1 MDDTIGNPV
10 SNFTEKSVKAM
21 EAAYD
26 VICLEQDENKMNN
39 MTIEDL
45 IYRAAIIVDLHDSDD
60 CNRYKAGFRIYFY
73 LLPMIF

>member
-10 SNFTEKSVKAM
+10 SNFTEQSVKAM

-26 VICLEQDENKMNN
+26 VICLEQPEIKMNN
-39 MTIEDL
+39 IEDL
-45 IYRAAIIVDLHDSDD
+45 IYRAAVMVEITDSDD
-60 CNRYKAGFRIYFY
+60 CNEYKAGFRIYFY